1 MQIKR
6 MNRNYR
12 YRNRYE
18 VNNMLDKSMDCID
31 YENNN
36 KKGNAFKNQNMGY
49 FSSNNMWNNQL
60 QPSKSKLNLFK
71 DNSTYRFNN
80 EFYKTVQIYHKGEYI
95 QNIDIYNGEKME
107 TIIKKIKNILFL
119 AGKALYRPALA
130 DEIVLRTFPFETLE
144 NLLKKGVIETN
155 PGIIIYHNG
164 LKYPYGSYNYYYLQN
179 RDVFNVEFEPRL
191 YGAGGGGISGLDF
204 VDIDKL
210 TKPKYLKFSRYAP
223 KWRQV
228 SKGLNLFGKCCNRNC
243 KAYNN
248 EVIHI
253 VGINVKFDFNINKK
267 EIKCPMCSKN
277 FIPITMG
284 FWKCEY
290 QIKGEKFRNG
300 EYQEVEINGRETKG
314 DEFEYYDPYAK
325 QTAFWSS
332 LTIFIANRQK
342 MKYGKYTI

>member
-1 MQIKR
+1 

-36 KKGNAFKNQNMGY
+36 KKGNAFNNQNMGY

-155 PGIIIYHNG
+155 PGIIICHNG

-179 RDVFNVEFEPRL
+179 RDVFNIEFEPRL
-191 YGAGGGGISGLDF
+191 YGGLKVGISVGGLDF
-204 VDIDKL
+204 VDVDKL
-210 TKPKYLKFSRYAP
+210 TKTKNLFFSKNAP
-223 KWRQV
+223 KWRKV
-228 SKGLNLFGKCCNRNC
+228 SKGLNLFGKCINKKCQ
-243 KAYNN
+243 AYDN
-248 EVIHI
+248 EVVFK
-253 VGINVKFDFNINKK
+253 VGIN
-267 EIKCPMCSKN
+267 IK
-277 FIPITMG
+277 I
-284 FWKCEY
+284 
-290 QIKGEKFRNG
+290 
-300 EYQEVEINGRETKG
+300 
-314 DEFEYYDPYAK
+314 
-325 QTAFWSS
+325 
-332 LTIFIANRQK
+332 
-342 MKYGKYTI
+342 